1 MINPIQ
7 LSTTIS
13 EKSFFES
20 LSIDSPDLNFES
32 LDNKLFQEAVFSDG
46 KKSVYP
52 LVEKVQAVK
61 DRLDELIKEQDDSI
75 SAKKEGKSKNIK
87 YFDPK
92 AFWKDNTWKEFEDE
106 IYKIFG
112 FRSVNISPFIE
123 SYNSKDKIFQS
134 KMMNCFIFSSN
145 RFPIE
150 GLVTDKGFYDK
161 SRSINIDIR
170 VTLGLV
176 KELSAEEVVA
186 VFLHEFGHAIDPALV
201 DIKFTEINILSK
213 YITDRK
219 GAINKDEKKYKSKLS
234 GILIGSIIYL
244 ILLLGIYVL
253 PGIIET
259 VKKLFM
265 GKDKYEQSKIDKIK
279 KLVQKDKDKF
289 NRQNY
294 SEAFADNFARMY
306 GFGSH
311 LMSGLKKL
319 SKDMERQ
326 MRSRYT
332 KERTRQKVILTLTEY
347 SLRDVHKTDI
357 HRIRNLIN
365 EYKIDINDPNTS
377 PEVKKQLQDD
387 LKELELVLNEYL
399 NNFNEFQNRINKAIN
414 EELEKMES
422 KDDKSNKK
430 KDSKD
435 NEDDNKEDKKEDS
448 KNKDNNDDEKKDK
461 PLKEGF
467 EFFDESSKAYEK
479 LMKAKESITSS
490 ERSKVKELFGQSN
503 KCSFAKDKDGYY
515 CYTHR
520 CRSKSYPEIEKI
532 PMKDVEFVRSTC

>member
-13 EKSFFES
+13 EKTFFES
-20 LSIDSPDLNFES
+20 LSINSPDLNLQS

-52 LVEKVQAVK
+52 LVEKVQAIK

-75 SAKKEGKSKNIK
+75 AAAKGRGNKKNIK

-92 AFWKDNTWKEFEDE
+92 AFWKDAVWKDFEDE

-123 SYNSKDKIFQS
+123 RYNSKDKIFQS
-134 KMMNCFIFSSN
+134 KMMNCMIYSLD

-176 KELSAEEVVA
+176 KELSAEEIVA

-201 DIKFTEINILSK
+201 DIKFIETNILSK

-219 GAINKDEKKYKSKLS
+219 GAINKNEKKYTSKLS
-234 GILIGSIIYL
+234 GTIVVLVTYIIC
-244 ILLLGIYVL
+244 LLGIFIL
-253 PGIIET
+253 PKIVET
-259 VKKLFM
+259 IKKLFM
-265 GKDKYEQSKIDKIK
+265 GKNKYEQSKIDRIK
-279 KLVQKDKDKF
+279 KLIQQDKDNF

-306 GFGSH
+306 GYGSQ
-311 LMSGLKKL
+311 LMSALKKL

-326 MRSRYT
+326 MRSRYN
-332 KERTRQKVILTLTEY
+332 KEATRQKIILTLTEY
-347 SLRDVHKTDI
+347 SLKDVHKTDI

-365 EYKIDINDPNTS
+365 EYNVDINDPNTS
-377 PEVKKQLQDD
+377 PEVKKQLKDD
-387 LKELELVLNEYL
+387 LKELELVLDEYL

-414 EELEKMES
+414 EELEKIES
-422 KDDKSNKK
+422 SNKKSDNKKDDKKESD
-430 KDSKD
+430 KDEKA
-435 NEDDNKEDKKEDS
+435 KE
-448 KNKDNNDDEKKDK
+448 EKKDAA
-461 PLKEGF
+461 LKEGF
-467 EFFDESSKAYEK
+467 EYFDESKKAYEK
-479 LMKAKESITSS
+479 LMKAKESLTTN
-490 ERSKVKELFGQSN
+490 ERSEVKELFGQSN
-503 KCSFAKDKDGYY
+503 KCSFGKDKDGYY
-515 CYTHR
+515 CFTHR
-520 CRSKSYPEIEKI
+520 CRSKSYPEIKKI

>member
-7 LSTTIS
+7 FSTTIS
-13 EKSFFES
+13 EKTFFES
-20 LSIDSPDLNFES
+20 LSIDSPDLDFQS
-32 LDNKLFQEAVFSDG
+32 FDNKLFQEAVFSDG

-52 LVEKVQAVK
+52 LVEKVQVIK
-61 DRLDELIKEQDDSI
+61 DRLEELIKEQDDSVTA
-75 SAKKEGKSKNIK
+75 AKGGGNKNNIK
-87 YFDPK
+87 HFDPK
-92 AFWKDNTWKEFEDE
+92 AFWKDTIWKDFEDE

-123 SYNSKDKIFQS
+123 RYNSNDKIFQS
-134 KMMNCFIFSSN
+134 KMMNCMIYTSN

-176 KELSAEEVVA
+176 KELTAEEVVA

-201 DIKFTEINILSK
+201 DIKFTETNILSK

-219 GAINKDEKKYKSKLS
+219 GAINKDEKKYKSNIS
-234 GILIGSIIYL
+234 GIFVIYIVYIIF
-244 ILLLGIYVL
+244 LLGIFVL

-259 VKKLFM
+259 VKKIFM
-265 GKDKYEQSKIDKIK
+265 GKDKYEQSKIDKVK
-279 KLVQKDKDKF
+279 KMIQKDKDKF

-306 GFGSH
+306 GYGSQ

-326 MRSRYT
+326 MRSRYN
-332 KERTRQKVILTLTEY
+332 KERTRQKIILTLTEY
-347 SLRDVHKTDI
+347 SLKDVHKTDI

-377 PEVKKQLQDD
+377 PAVKKQLEDD
-387 LKELELVLNEYL
+387 LKELELVLDEYL
-399 NNFNEFQNRINKAIN
+399 NNFDEFQNRINRTIN
-414 EELEKMES
+414 EELEKIES
-422 KDDKSNKK
+422 ENGKSE
-430 KDSKD
+430 KDSDK
-435 NEDDNKEDKKEDS
+435 KEDKKE
-448 KNKDNNDDEKKDK
+448 KAI
-461 PLKEGF
+461 KEGF

-479 LMKAKESITSS
+479 LMKAKESLNST
-490 ERSKVKELFGQSN
+490 ERSKVKELFGQSK

-515 CYTHR
+515 CFTHR
-520 CRSKSYPEIEKI
+520 CRSKSYSSLDKI